1 MVQTAMDLYHILSDS
16 NTHLRNPVALETQ
29 LLADEGMD
37 DEVGKSMLQLLQV
50 RLSLVSPFLS
60 LPSLAVPFLAL
71 HRPSLH
77 CLSLSLPFHAL
88 PFLSLSCLALLCLAS
103 LYHAIHLLSQLCIA
117 FDLLSGHHSCLA
129 PVNLPRRTAV
139 SAITRVRLHAA
150 YAGQHVP

>member
-60 LPSLAVPFLAL
+60 LPSLAVPYIAFPFPCL
-71 HRPSLH
+71 SLH
-77 CLSLSLPFHAL
+77 C
-88 PFLSLSCLALLCLAS
+88 LSLSCLALLCLAS

-129 PVNLPRRTAV
+129 PFNLPRRTAV
-139 SAITRVRLHAA
+139 SAITGVRLHAA